1 MLSFCLI
8 FCQIQSGVAYKS
20 VAYKKSVYL
29 KTVHRLPSEINTTP
43 VDNVKDLDV
52 VMPMYTLMK
61 HSNNYLKTWE
71 RVWQYC
77 REEPDNNITDSESFK
92 FKSRFLDKTDN
103 TSAVNI

>member
-1 MLSFCLI
+1 
-8 FCQIQSGVAYKS
+8 
-20 VAYKKSVYL
+20 
-29 KTVHRLPSEINTTP
+29 
-43 VDNVKDLDV
+43 
-52 VMPMYTLMK
+52 MPMYTLMK